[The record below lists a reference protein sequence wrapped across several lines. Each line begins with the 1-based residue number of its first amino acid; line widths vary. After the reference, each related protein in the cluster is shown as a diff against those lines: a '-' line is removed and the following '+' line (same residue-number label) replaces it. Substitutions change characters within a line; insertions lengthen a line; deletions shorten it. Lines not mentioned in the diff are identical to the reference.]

1 MHKIIKKIGVEL
13 KNILVYYTM
22 WVEGVIALQKQISAL
37 YNYLTVN
44 LIKW

>member
-1 MHKIIKKIGVEL
+1 MEL

-22 WVEGVIALQKQISAL
+22 WVEGVIALQKYSTVQ
-37 YNYLTVN
+37 NLTVN